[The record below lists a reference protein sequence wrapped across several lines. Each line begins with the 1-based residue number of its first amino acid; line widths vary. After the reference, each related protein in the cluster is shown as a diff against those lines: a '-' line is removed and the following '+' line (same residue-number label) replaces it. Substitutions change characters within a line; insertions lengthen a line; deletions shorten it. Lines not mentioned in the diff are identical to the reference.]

1 MDYAQ
6 LEHAIRAACE
16 VSKDTEL
23 LIFGSQAIL
32 GSYPDAPAGVRA
44 SIEIDMQAKNLPE
57 RTVNIAGALGED
69 SLFHATHGF
78 WVDGVLIDVAK
89 LPEGWESRT
98 IAVSHPVGT
107 RGNTGHCLEAHDL
120 AASKLAANRD
130 KDREFVTILLA
141 ERLLDGAVLLE
152 RIATLPVC
160 DEDRLSRTRWVRLT
174 LEDLGIRE
182 LPAPPTI
189 QG

>member
-1 MDYAQ
+1 MNYAQ

-32 GSYPDAPAGVRA
+32 GSHPDAPEGLRA
-44 SIEIDMQAKNLPE
+44 SIEIDVQAKNLPE
-57 RTVNIAGALGED
+57 MTEYIAGALGED
-69 SLFHATHGF
+69 SLFHSTHGF

-89 LPEGWESRT
+89 LPAGWEERT
-98 IAVSHPVGT
+98 IAVTHPIGT
-107 RGNTGHCLEAHDL
+107 RGNVGHCLEAHDL

-141 ERLLDGAVLLE
+141 ERLIDGEVLLE
-152 RIATLPVC
+152 RIATLPVS
-160 DEDRLSRTRWVRLT
+160 EGVRQQRVRWVRIT
-174 LEDLGIRE
+174 IEDLGV
-182 LPAPPTI
+182 
-189 QG
+189 